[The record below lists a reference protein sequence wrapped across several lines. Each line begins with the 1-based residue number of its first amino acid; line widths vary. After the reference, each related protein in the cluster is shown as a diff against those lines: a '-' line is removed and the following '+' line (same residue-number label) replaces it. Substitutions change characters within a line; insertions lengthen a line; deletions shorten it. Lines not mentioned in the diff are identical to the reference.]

1 MDDVRREID
10 DLRLDLQTLRTL
22 IDVALERGVG
32 GDDVMLRAC
41 ANVLH
46 DRRTRLEGLE
56 RHSAT
61 MKLTSS
67 IESRWRDQSP
77 ARNSGTV

>member
-10 DLRLDLQTLRTL
+10 DLRLDVQTLRAL
-22 IDVALERGVG
+22 IDLALERGVS
-32 GDDVMLRAC
+32 GDDVVLRAY

-56 RHSAT
+56 RALINQETDSEH
-61 MKLTSS
+61 
-67 IESRWRDQSP
+67 
-77 ARNSGTV
+77 

>member
-10 DLRLDLQTLRTL
+10 GLRLDLQTLRTL
-22 IDVALERGVG
+22 IDVALERGVS

-56 RHSAT
+56 RALLNHEADC
-61 MKLTSS
+61 
-67 IESRWRDQSP
+67 EH
-77 ARNSGTV
+77 